1 MTHSADPVAAPHLQM
16 SSSSATS
23 WVSAP
28 GSWSTLT
35 PPPCPLPADEL
46 IISDLRGV
54 GSWVLEQ
61 QKKIRDQSYDLLST
75 ASSIEEGS
83 QNSSMASLVALAG
96 ASGSNSEGSGVA
108 ALYKQWHP
116 SVSILFAVGGCLL
129 LLLVV
134 VWPCTSSGT

>member
-1 MTHSADPVAAPHLQM
+1 MANKALRE
-16 SSSSATS
+16 
-23 WVSAP
+23 
-28 GSWSTLT
+28 GTLT
-35 PPPCPLPADEL
+35 LSSHPVLPSLPADKL
-46 IISDLRGV
+46 IINDLLGM

-61 QKKIRDQSYDLLST
+61 QKKIRDQSYDLLSMRSMR
-75 ASSIEEGS
+75 SSNEGS
-83 QNSSMASLVALAG
+83 QHSSTASLVALAG
-96 ASGSNSEGSGVA
+96 ASGSNSGTCVS